1 MENRDVR
8 YNNLIYAIYRSGG
21 VAQLAS
27 AVGCSEKYL
36 RQIVQKFQGAKDK
49 NPRKLGDKI
58 AASIARWL
66 NESPAWMD
74 QPHPELW
81 QEAGIKIGAI
91 TTMPSSTDVVIQQ
104 FNSEDVAGSMGE
116 GLALRDQPGV
126 IQSWRVNKQWLNEN
140 IRAHSGVANLCVVT
154 GFGDSMVPLFN
165 PGDPL
170 LVDLGVKRVEF
181 DAVYFFRIDGDGYVK
196 RLQRIPTEN
205 GLIIR
210 AISENKESYE
220 SFDITDKMDF
230 EVLGRVLKVWRSQ
243 EF

>member
-8 YNNLIYAIYRSGG
+8 YNNLIYAIHRSGG
-21 VAQLAS
+21 VAQLAA

-49 NPRKLGDKI
+49 NPRKLGDAI
-58 AASIARWL
+58 AADIAKWL
-66 NESPAWMD
+66 NESPIWMD

-81 QEAGIKIGAI
+81 REAGIEIGAMPS
-91 TTMPSSTDVVIQQ
+91 TPSSTDIIIKQ
-104 FNSEDVAGSMGE
+104 FHPEDVSGSMGG

-126 IQSWRVNKQWLNEN
+126 IQSWRVDKHWLSAN
-140 IRAHSGVANLCVVT
+140 IRSHTGTGNLCIVT
-154 GFGDSMVPLFN
+154 GFGDSMLPMFN

-170 LVDLGVKRVEF
+170 LVDVGVKSVEF
-181 DAVYFFRIDGDGYVK
+181 DSVYFFRIDGDGYVK

-210 AISENKESYE
+210 AISENRAAYE
-220 SFDITDKMDF
+220 PFDITPKMDF

-243 EF
+243 DF

>member
-8 YNNLIYAIYRSGG
+8 YNNLIYAIHRSGG
-21 VAQLAS
+21 VAQLAA

-58 AASIARWL
+58 AADIARWL
-66 NESPAWMD
+66 NESPIWMD
-74 QPHPELW
+74 QPHYDLW
-81 QEAGIKIGAI
+81 EEAGVVIGAMPS
-91 TTMPSSTDVVIQQ
+91 TPSSTDVIIQQ
-104 FNSEDVAGSMGE
+104 FSSEDVAGSMGE

-126 IQSWRVNKQWLNEN
+126 IQSWRVNKQWLNQN
-140 IRAHSGVANLCVVT
+140 IKAHTGIANLCIVT
-154 GFGDSMVPLFN
+154 GFGDSMMPMFN

-170 LVDLGVKRVEF
+170 LVDLGVKSVDF

-196 RLQRIPTEN
+196 RLQRIPTED

-210 AISENKESYE
+210 AISENKEAYE
-220 SFDITDKMDF
+220 PFNITKKMDF

-243 EF
+243 DF